1 MNTSAS
7 QECLDGV
14 AAGIEAMPARDV
26 YDALG
31 TRPGGLSP
39 EEARER
45 LERCGRNAIAVIRG
59 RSLLARFLANFAHL
73 MAVLLWIAG
82 GVALAAR
89 MPQLAVSIWLVNIIN
104 GLFSFWQEFKAEKAT
119 EAMRRLLPTFA
130 RLMRDGA
137 VQRIPAEE
145 LVPGDVLLL
154 SEGDQVSA
162 DARLVETAELRV
174 DQSTLTGES
183 AHVRKTHEPIRAK
196 DLARTEIPNLL
207 FAGTSV
213 ISGTAKAV
221 VFTTGMET
229 EFGKIAGFTQALG
242 NDLSPLQR
250 EMQRVTQVVTVISLC
265 AGCVFFALAVTLAGV
280 DLAESF
286 IFGMGMIVA
295 FVPEGLLPTVT
306 LSLAMGVQRMAAR
319 NALIKRL
326 SAVETLG
333 CTSVICTDK
342 TGTLTQN
349 EMTAREIWV
358 AGRRLT
364 VTGTGYALEGRIL
377 DEGRPQDA
385 PEGSDLRALLVSAVL
400 CNNARLVPPDPERPR
415 WSVLGDPTEGAL
427 RVLARKAG
435 LDLDLEE
442 RMHPRLRELPFESRR
457 KRMSTLHRTGGTGAG
472 GRGEAEAAPA
482 ADRPRPRDGTPSTD
496 VAAGTKPAPPKD
508 PGPGSTPP
516 RTEGPEPATPGIE
529 PSVVAHVK
537 GAPRELLSLCTR
549 ILRNGTEEGLSEA
562 VRTEILAVNDGYA
575 RNGLR
580 VLAVARRAMP
590 SEGPPG
596 PGRGSTG
603 ITPEAVER
611 DLTFLGLVA
620 MMDPPRPEVSEAVE
634 TCRRAGIRII
644 MITGDYGLTAESIA
658 RRIGILQGERPAVVS
673 GADLDSMT
681 DEALMQTLRGEVIF
695 ARAAPEQKLRIV
707 SALREMGNVVAV
719 TGDGVNDAPALKK
732 AHIGVAM
739 GLTGTDVAKEA
750 ADMILTD
757 DNFASIV
764 HAIEEGRAVYA
775 NIKKFTAYIFTS
787 NTPEAVPFILFALSR
802 GRIPLALNVMH
813 ILAVDLGTDLVPAL
827 GLGAERAEPGI
838 MDRPPRSLSEHVITP
853 ALLVRAYL
861 FLGPLQSFAVMAAF
875 YFQYWTNG
883 YRGQWLGLPSEDPL
897 YASATAMA
905 LACVVTTQIGNL
917 FAQRTERLSVL
928 QIGLFGNR
936 LLWAGIATEL
946 AIILLIVYAP
956 PLQSIVGTGAFDPEN
971 WLFLFAWA
979 PLLLVAD
986 EGRKLLLRAWEHRR
1000 SQGGEP

>member
-1 MNTSAS
+1 MNVSTS
-7 QECLDGV
+7 QEWLEGV
-14 AAGIEAMPARDV
+14 AAGIETMPASAV
-26 YDALG
+26 YDALA
-31 TRPGGLSP
+31 TRPEGLSGD
-39 EEARER
+39 EVRER
-45 LERCGRNAIAVIRG
+45 LGRCGRNAIAAVRG
-59 RSLLARFLANFAHL
+59 TSLLARFLANFAHL
-73 MAVLLWIAG
+73 MAALLWIAG

-89 MPQLAVSIWLVNIIN
+89 MEQLAVSIWLVNVIN

-130 RLMRDGA
+130 RLVRDGSA
-137 VQRIPAEE
+137 QRVPAEE

-154 SEGDQVSA
+154 SEGDRISA
-162 DARLVETAELRV
+162 DARLVEAAELRV

-183 AHVRKTHEPIRAK
+183 AHVRKTYEPIRAR
-196 DLARTEIPNLL
+196 DLARTEIPNLV

-213 ISGTAKAV
+213 ISGTGRAV
-221 VFTTGMET
+221 VFATGMET
-229 EFGKIAGFTQALG
+229 AFGKIAGFTQSLG

-250 EMQRVTQVVTVISLC
+250 EMQRVTKMVTVIALC

-280 DLAESF
+280 DLTESF

-364 VTGTGYALEGRIL
+364 VTGTGYAFEGQVL
-377 DEGRPQDA
+377 DQGRPLEA
-385 PEGSDLRALLVSAVL
+385 PEGSDLRALLVSAGL
-400 CNNARLVPPDPERPR
+400 CNNARLVPPDSERPR
-415 WSVLGDPTEGAL
+415 WSILGDPTEGAL

-435 LDLDLEE
+435 VDLDLEE
-442 RMHPRLRELPFESRR
+442 RGNPRLRELPFESRR

-472 GRGEAEAAPA
+472 GRSGAEASPA
-482 ADRPRPRDGTPSTD
+482 GDNPRPRDGRPFRD
-496 VAAGTKPAPPKD
+496 AGVDSESVKID
-508 PGPGSTPP
+508 
-516 RTEGPEPATPGIE
+516 GPEPATLGGE
-529 PSVVAHVK
+529 PSVVAYVK
-537 GAPRELLSLCTR
+537 GAPRELLALCTR
-549 ILRNGTEEGLSEA
+549 ILRNGAEEDLGEA
-562 VRTEILAVNDGYA
+562 VRSEILAVNDGYA

-580 VLAVARRAMP
+580 VLAFARRTMP
-590 SEGPPG
+590 PEGPPG
-596 PGRGSTG
+596 PGMGSTG

-620 MMDPPRPEVSEAVE
+620 MMDPPRPEVSRAVE

-658 RRIGILQGERPAVVS
+658 RRIGILQGDRPAVVS

-681 DEALMQTLRGEVIF
+681 DEALMQALRGEAVF
-695 ARAAPEQKLRIV
+695 ARAAPEHKLRIV
-707 SALREMGNVVAV
+707 SVLQQMDHVVAV

-739 GLTGTDVAKEA
+739 GLSGTDVAKEA

-757 DNFASIV
+757 DNFAAIV

-775 NIKKFTAYIFTS
+775 NIKKFTGYIFTS

-861 FLGPLQSFAVMAAF
+861 FLGPLQSLAVMAAF
-875 YFQYWTNG
+875 YFQYWTHG
-883 YRGQWLGLPSEDPL
+883 YWGQWLGLPSEGPL

-928 QIGLFGNR
+928 QIDLFSNR

-946 AIILLIVYAP
+946 ALILLIVYAP
-956 PLQSIVGTGAFDPEN
+956 PLQSMVGTGAFDPEN

-986 EGRKLLLRAWEHRR
+986 EARKLLLRAWERR
-1000 SQGGEP
+1000 EPHGGEP